1 MDPKLTARGMSLKLR
16 VELGK
21 LPMQRLA
28 LASYV
33 GDPDACAALT
43 ALAAEGCGEAPPDR
57 PESFDLWLPGL
68 KAYGQGVVL
77 RTSLA
82 FSRLALL
89 QWREIRRELK
99 EKSAGHLCYP
109 LAYDLVIAAEACLAY
124 RLPDR
129 LAYLTKTLSQAEDA
143 PYDLHHSDNLPRH
156 AQLMALFVHTA
167 RIVLP
172 LCWSEAFDAI
182 GRNLHEFWPKEKT
195 RRNIVRTHLIPWAL
209 YEQAEADPI
218 LEHPTQSPRDSVAD
232 P

>member
-109 LAYDLVIAAEACLAY
+109 LEYDLVIAADACLAY

-129 LAYLTKTLSQAEDA
+129 LADLTKTLSQAEDA
-143 PYDLHHSDNLPRH
+143 TYDLHQSDNLPRH
-156 AQLMALFVHTA
+156 AQMMALFVHTA

-172 LCWSEAFDAI
+172 LCWSEAFDAAI
-182 GRNLHEFWPKEKT
+182 FMSFGRREDAAKHRTDAPDSVGAV
-195 RRNIVRTHLIPWAL
+195 RAGRGRPHPRTHA
-209 YEQAEADPI
+209 
-218 LEHPTQSPRDSVAD
+218 VAARQRRR